1 MITILYLTDL
11 YYKAKGRKYYEED
24 LFITSKLKEHF
35 NILIGNPQQAISYLN
50 YADIVVFRN
59 TGVVMEFSDYFQ
71 KFLRE
76 VSNNNILTFNSFDG
90 KADIRGKE
98 YLLNLTN
105 TGFPVIP
112 TIDKL
117 SDLSELGNAEKY
129 VIKIKNGADS
139 IGMEILSKEELLD
152 TELKNKLIQPYLD
165 FEYEISFYYLNNEF
179 QYALYAPDKNKRW
192 ELKEI
197 EASLE
202 DIKFADKFIAW
213 NNIQHGITR
222 VDACRLRDNSLLLV
236 ELEDLN
242 PFLSIEL
249 LSEQKQEEFISRLI
263 KAFKTLKKSVPKN
276 M

>member
-1 MITILYLTDL
+1 V
-11 YYKAKGRKYYEED
+11 RKFD
-24 LFITSKLKEHF
+24 GH
-35 NILIGNPQQAISYLN
+35 
-50 YADIVVFRN
+50 R
-59 TGVVMEFSDYFQ
+59 YFQ
-71 KFLRE
+71 KFLKE
-76 VSNNNILTFNSFDG
+76 VSKNNILTFNSFDG

-105 TGFPVIP
+105 LGFPVIP
-112 TIDKL
+112 TIDNL
-117 SDLSELGNAEKY
+117 SHLSELGNPEKY
-129 VIKIKNGADS
+129 IVKIKDGADS
-139 IGMEILSKEELLD
+139 IGMEILHKEELLV
-152 TELKNKLIQPYLD
+152 TELKNKIIQPFLD

-197 EASLE
+197 EVTLE

-222 VDACRLRDNSLLLV
+222 VDACRIKDNSLLLV

-249 LSEQKQEEFISRLI
+249 LSAQKQEEFISRLVET
-263 KAFKTLKKSVPKN
+263 FKTLIKN
-276 M
+276 NA